1 MTSLRVE
8 INLGKIQAN
17 ARYLVR
23 RLGARRISVTGVTK
37 AVCGHPD
44 VAEAML
50 EGGVTG
56 LAEARIKNVVRM
68 RTAGITCPISMI
80 RAPMVSEME
89 DVIQYCDASY
99 NTEMDTILKLGAAAK
114 QQGTSHDVILMVEM
128 GDMREGIL
136 PENLNDRATRVI
148 ATPGV
153 ALRGI
158 AANFACMGDITPTAG
173 DMAMISRLADQV
185 EGACGPFV
193 ALVSGG
199 GSANLR
205 WALGEGSTG
214 RVNDLRLGEAIL
226 LGTDPVTGHP
236 IAGLHTDA
244 FALFAEVI
252 ETSRKPSPLLTR
264 SIAPEFGMLK
274 LVRNDDLRVRTIL
287 AAGRQDTD
295 VSGLMFPSGIAFI
308 GATSDHTVVD
318 TAKSAV
324 PVGSEM
330 KMGMN
335 YSALMRAMST
345 PDVAKVVHGKPTM
358 NGKCQGL
365 RDPTLPNAGMTPR

>member
-1 MTSLRVE
+1 MTSPRVE

-56 LAEARIKNVVRM
+56 LADARIKNVVRM
-68 RTAGITCPISMI
+68 RQAGITCPISMI
-80 RAPMVSEME
+80 RAPLLSEME
-89 DVIQYCDASY
+89 DVINSCDTSY
-99 NTEMDTILKLGAAAK
+99 NTEMATILKLGAAANN
-114 QQGTSHDVILMVEM
+114 QGTSHGVILMVEM
-128 GDMREGIL
+128 GDMREGVM
-136 PENLNDRATRVI
+136 PEDLEDAAARVI

-153 ALRGI
+153 ALEGI
-158 AANFACMGDITPTAG
+158 AANFACMGNVAPTSDDIARLSG
-173 DMAMISRLADQV
+173 LADQV
-185 EGACGPFV
+185 EGACGPV
-193 ALVSGG
+193 VDLVSGG
-199 GSANLR
+199 GSANLP
-205 WALGEGSTG
+205 WALSEVSTG
-214 RVNDLRLGEAIL
+214 RVNNLRLGEAIL

-236 IAGLHTDA
+236 ITGLHTDA
-244 FALFAEVI
+244 FTIFAEVI

-264 SIAPEFGMLK
+264 SIAPELGMLK

-287 AAGRQDTD
+287 AVGQQDTD
-295 VSGLMFPSGIAFI
+295 ASGLTFPSGIVII

-324 PVGSEM
+324 PVGSEI
-330 KMGMN
+330 KMGMK
-335 YSALMRAMST
+335 YSALMRAMSA
-345 PDVAKVVHGKPTM
+345 PDVAKVVHGKQTM
-358 NGKCQGL
+358 NGKAKDRETHPFL
-365 RDPTLPNAGMTPR
+365 TLV